1 MAGDRKRKTHQRLA
15 DRALIA
21 KLRLQGK
28 TVDEIAAMLGVTS
41 RTIQRDLA
49 AIHEEWKTQTL
60 TDTTDLKAREAAR
73 LDMLEAEAYAAWERS
88 KQDWQKKTVEDRP
101 GAGSKTAGR
110 HAKIETGSSPG
121 DPRFL
126 STLLQIQARRAT
138 LLGLD
143 APQKTA
149 LTDPTGEEDRTPM
162 VFPVPPEL
170 SLEQWQAAC
179 QAALKPKH

>member
-1 MAGDRKRKTHQRLA
+1 MAGDNKRKKAQMLA
-15 DRALIA
+15 DRALMA

-28 TVDEIAAMLGVTS
+28 TAA
-41 RTIQRDLA
+41 DLA
-49 AIHEEWKTQTL
+49 AMFSLSERQVYRELAAIAADWKAQTL
-60 TDTTDLKAREAAR
+60 ADTADLKAREAAR

-88 KQDWQKKTVEDRP
+88 KADWQKKTVEDRP

-110 HAKIETGSSPG
+110 HAKVETGTSPG

-126 STLLQIQARRAT
+126 SALLSIQARRAT

-162 VFPVPPEL
+162 AFPVPPEL